1 MPKEA
6 LETNKGPTMNPASLP
21 QNGRKAAET
30 DRAAAQKE
38 NPFAAQPAEDEAVY
52 DSETDH
58 EDLTEVIDSEGHT
71 DHLNHY

>member
-6 LETNKGPTMNPASLP
+6 LDTNKGPTMNPASLP
-21 QNGRKAAET
+21 QNARK
-30 DRAAAQKE
+30 QGVVSKE
-38 NPFAAQPAEDEAVY
+38 NPYTAQPAEDEAVY